1 MFRFVHEHMPD
12 WKGWQYMLIGTPLII
27 IGIFVP
33 IPFDLFFTPPG
44 GWCLGWGLATWLG
57 EKVEG

>member
-1 MFRFVHEHMPD
+1 
-12 WKGWQYMLIGTPLII
+12 MLIGTPLII